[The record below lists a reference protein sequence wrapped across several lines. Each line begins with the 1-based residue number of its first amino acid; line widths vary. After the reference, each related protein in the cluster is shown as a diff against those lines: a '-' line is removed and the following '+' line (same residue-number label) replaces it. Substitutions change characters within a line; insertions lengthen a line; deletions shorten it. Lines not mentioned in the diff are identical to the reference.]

1 MLPAWLVLLA
11 FMSWNVIGAPWHLLV
26 ENRLRGV
33 WTGATVLLAGLWWMQ
48 AGAHAGLTF
57 HLLGLTAMVLMFG
70 WRLAMISGFIALG
83 LLASL
88 GVYDWAAAGVNG
100 LIGVVLPVLL
110 ADRLHGIVYLWL
122 PKHFF
127 IYLMVAAHFSSML
140 VIAAVIISGGM
151 VLLLLDAQPWARVGN
166 DYLLFLPMI
175 ILPEGFLN
183 GAVLTMLTLL
193 RPAWVRSFDDR
204 DYIDGK

>member
-1 MLPAWLVLLA
+1 MLAAWPVLLG
-11 FMSWNVIGAPWHLLV
+11 FMSWNCIGAPWQLLL
-26 ENRLRGV
+26 ENCLIRV
-33 WTGATVLLAGLWWMQ
+33 WAGATVLLAGLWWMQ

-83 LLASL
+83 LLAGA
-88 GVYDWAAAGVNG
+88 GVYDWTAAGVNG

-110 ADRLHGIVYLWL
+110 ADRLHGLIYQWL

-140 VIAAVIISGGM
+140 VIAAVIVSGGL
-151 VLLLLDAQPWARVGN
+151 VLLLLDAQSWARVGN

-175 ILPEGFLN
+175 MLPEGFLN

-193 RPAWVRSFDDR
+193 RPTWVRSFDDR
-204 DYIDGK
+204 DYIDGQ